1 MCDRYRHAQEMK
13 SAAERYY
20 TNMTASVADKKML
33 NTWEREMVNAELRRR
48 ENPAGMDILAARQSA
63 GSSHE
68 PPTTAP
74 FWTEMEEVIILALAI
89 EEKQCV
95 IYLQVLYFVG
105 RLHAAD

>member
-1 MCDRYRHAQEMK
+1 MGK
-13 SAAERYY
+13 
-20 TNMTASVADKKML
+20 
-33 NTWEREMVNAELRRR
+33 VNAELCRR
-48 ENPAGMDILAARQSA
+48 ENPAGMDILAAQQSA

-95 IYLQVLYFVG
+95 IYLRVLYFVG